1 MSALVYRV
9 ALIALFGVIALAPP
23 AVAGGTLTAGNAT
36 MAPAAYDTDFHPV
49 CAEGSFYACRF
60 EPFGSRFCGCWL
72 GGDRP
77 ACPVGYF
84 FACGREPNG
93 ARACGCY

>member
-1 MSALVYRV
+1 MSALVRRV
-9 ALIALFGVIALAPP
+9 AFIALFGVIALQPRAI
-23 AVAGGTLTAGNAT
+23 AGGVVTPPNAT
-36 MAPAAYDTDFHPV
+36 IVAAYDADFHPV
-49 CAEGSFYACRF
+49 CAEGSHYACRF

-84 FACGREPNG
+84 FACGRVPNG
-93 ARACGCY
+93 PPACGCY